1 MHKAIAPPRV
11 IGFWGISLFQINGMI
26 GSGIFALP
34 AVLSAAVGNFA
45 PWMMLIG
52 GAMFLPLVL
61 VFAWLSTRF
70 EGSGGPVL
78 YGKAAFGSFAGFQAG
93 WGRWASGA
101 VAVAANTHVMVS
113 YFSALFPAL
122 AGPVAGPATVFAVIV
137 VLTIINLMG
146 MKGSLATLGSL
157 TFLKLVPL
165 LVIVLAAVFGDFA
178 SPGLTLPEFSQ
189 TETVILLTFYA
200 FIGFE
205 GATVPAGEMRDPR
218 RDVPRVL
225 VTMLVGVTLI
235 YVLVIWAYLTIAP
248 GQEPSENPL
257 ASAAEIAIGPAG
269 TLLVVFAAGFS
280 IAANNF
286 SSLLVIPRM
295 AYGMAEHGM
304 LPRWFAQLSPRF
316 LTPANSILFY
326 GAAAALLSLW
336 GGFAALAAASTLTR
350 LLTYLITA
358 AALPVI
364 ERREGRVNRLHLA
377 VAGLATAATVWIA
390 THATAQSW
398 TMFGALIAV
407 GTVLYVIANLSR
419 TRALET

>member
-1 MHKAIAPPRV
+1 MDKAIAPPRIV
-11 IGFWGISLFQINGMI
+11 GFWGISLFQINGMI

-34 AVLSAAVGNFA
+34 AVLAAAVGNFA

-52 GAMFLPLVL
+52 GLMFLPLVL

-122 AGPVAGPATVFAVIV
+122 AGPVTGPATVFAVIV
-137 VLTIINLMG
+137 VLTIINLVG
-146 MKGSLATLGSL
+146 MKSSLTTLGSL
-157 TFLKLVPL
+157 TFLKLAPL

-189 TETVILLTFYA
+189 TETVVLLTFYA

-248 GQEPSENPL
+248 NQTPSENSL
-257 ASAAEIAIGPAG
+257 AGAAEIAIGPAG
-269 TLLVVFAAGFS
+269 TLLVVLAAGFS

-304 LPRWFAQLSPRF
+304 LPKWFAQLSPRF

-326 GAAAALLSLW
+326 GLVSALLSLW
-336 GGFAALAAASTLTR
+336 GGFGALAAASTLTR

-390 THATAQSW
+390 THATLQSW
-398 TMFGALIAV
+398 TMFGALIAA
-407 GTVLYVIANLSR
+407 GTALYLIANLPK
-419 TRALET
+419 TRAEPT